1 MAETIYNSKVTDKK
15 AFSAGLNAPKNENAS
30 HNAIDVCANHEIDLS
45 SHHTINVED
54 IPMEKMDLIFTSS
67 ILQRDALISKYPD
80 LNISP

>member
-1 MAETIYNSKVTDKK
+1 MLQKMRTLHIMQLMFVQIMR
-15 AFSAGLNAPKNENAS
+15 F
-30 HNAIDVCANHEIDLS
+30 DLS